1 MKYVA
6 ACKFRDLKDKGRIYE
21 AGETYPRRGLKKDE
35 ARIAELAGTDNKA
48 GKPLIK
54 AAE

>member
-6 ACKFRDLKDKGRIYE
+6 TCKFRDLQDKGRIYE
-21 AGETYPRRGLKKDE
+21 KGDTYPRRGLKKDE
-35 ARIAELAGTDNKA
+35 SRIKELATNANKS

>member
-6 ACKFRDLKDKGRIYE
+6 AVKFRDLKDNGRIYE
-21 AGETYPRRGLKKDE
+21 KGETYPRRGLKKDE
-35 ARIAELAGTDNKA
+35 ARIAELAGNKNKS

-54 AAE
+54 AVQ

>member
-6 ACKFRDLKDKGRIYE
+6 ACKFRDLKDNGRIYE
-21 AGETYPRRGLKKDE
+21 EGETYPRRGLKKDE
-35 ARIAELAGTDNKA
+35 ARIKELSTNANKS

>member
-6 ACKFRDLKDKGRIYE
+6 ACKFRDLKDNGRIYE
-21 AGETYPRRGLKKDE
+21 KGDAYPRKGLKKDE
-35 ARIAELAGTDNKA
+35 ARIAELAGCDNKA